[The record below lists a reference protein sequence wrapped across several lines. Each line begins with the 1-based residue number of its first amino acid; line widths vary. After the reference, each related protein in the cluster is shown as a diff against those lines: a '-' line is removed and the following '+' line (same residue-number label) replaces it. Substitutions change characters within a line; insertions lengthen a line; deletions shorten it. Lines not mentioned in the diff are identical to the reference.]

1 MNLCRT
7 KEELSSS
14 YSQFYRHLK
23 FYLTSIYDHN
33 MQYNHTLNNSLDHQ
47 KSGYFEYQ
55 DVLNIY
61 RPVPVRKGLSQTEYE
76 IL

>member
-1 MNLCRT
+1 
-7 KEELSSS
+7 
-14 YSQFYRHLK
+14 
-23 FYLTSIYDHN
+23 
-33 MQYNHTLNNSLDHQ
+33 MQYKHTLNDSLDHQ

-61 RPVPVRKGLSQTEYE
+61 RPVPVRKGLSQTEYD